1 MCFQVYGEMFVEH
14 AEDSIRV
21 PIGRFFKEPFS
32 VSIVIRYCLE
42 RRDACLGMPKTIRN
56 VRASFD

>member
-21 PIGRFFKEPFS
+21 PIGRFLKSLFQCRS
-32 VSIVIRYCLE
+32 
-42 RRDACLGMPKTIRN
+42 
-56 VRASFD
+56 